1 MYAFGYLS
9 PRKSI
14 LEESPK
20 TTIKVKRLSDDFDG
34 IQLLGKKGKLAK
46 AGRNMHKVINPNILN
61 ETLQQLQLSG
71 RRKSSIEVIKPSEA
85 AINPAPMESW
95 IGISSLE

>member
-20 TTIKVKRLSDDFDG
+20 AKIKVKRLSDDFEG
-34 IQLLGKKGKLAK
+34 IELLGKKGKLAK
-46 AGRNMHKVINPNILN
+46 AGRNIHKVINPNILN
-61 ETLQQLQLSG
+61 ETIQQLQLSG
-71 RRKSSIEVIKPSEA
+71 RKQSSIEAIKPPEV